1 MNELNILQKIGNGA
15 FSQVYLGT
23 YKSRQVAIK
32 VTVEKQVRF
41 PSYCELF
48 NREVEI
54 LEQLQHPNLVKYIA
68 SYETFDK
75 LYIIMDYVEG
85 SNLTELSKSNLSEQ
99 KIKSIIKQLLIV
111 LTYLHNKDITH
122 RDIKPDNILVGLD
135 GRVRLIDF
143 GLSQQSESKISY
155 DKCGTLL
162 FMAPEM
168 ILKMPYLKSVD
179 MWSIG
184 VIQYLLYER
193 KHPFNYENLIESIQQ
208 YNVNFTIMDK
218 SAQNFFR
225 KCAAINPEAR
235 MSAEQALMHPWITG
249 EGDLGQPITIHDR
262 MTIFQ
267 NKQKLIC
274 LINALT
280 FIKYCTSFVKAIRL
294 IIPLNE
300 QGSQQEI
307 TVRQQNQDPT
317 QRKSTSRIKQARSTS
332 QLFFETNVASPLK
345 KQSPFR
351 ITQQRQSQTKQLQ
364 HSNSMQLAQMAKR
377 GSLNKLPPLNSSNS
391 PIEKRRT
398 NIRMRQL

>member
-32 VTVEKQVRF
+32 VLDKSV

-85 SNLTELSKSNLSEQ
+85 SNLTELCKQNLSEDT
-99 KIKSIIKQLLIV
+99 IKSIIKQLLIV
-111 LTYLHNKDITH
+111 LTYIHNKDITH

-184 VIQYLLYER
+184 IIQFLLYER
-193 KHPFNYENLIESIQQ
+193 KHPFNYENLIESIQT
-208 YNVNFTIMDK
+208 YNINFTIMDK
-218 SAQNFFR
+218 SAQNFFK

-274 LINALT
+274 LINALS
-280 FIKYCTSFVKAIRL
+280 FIKYCTSFVKSIRL
-294 IIPLNE
+294 IIPLN
-300 QGSQQEI
+300 QQVSQTDI
-307 TVRQQNQDPT
+307 TLRQQNQDAT

-351 ITQQRQSQTKQLQ
+351 ITQQRQSQTRMLQ
-364 HSNSMQLAQMAKR
+364 QSNSMQLAQMAKR

>member
-32 VTVEKQVRF
+32 VLDKSV

-85 SNLTELSKSNLSEQ
+85 SNLTELSKSNLSEEM
-99 KIKSIIKQLLIV
+99 IKSIIKQLLIV

-135 GRVRLIDF
+135 GKVRLIDF

-184 VIQYLLYER
+184 IIQYLLYER
-193 KHPFNYENLIESIQQ
+193 KHPFNYENLIESIQS

-218 SAQNFFR
+218 SAQNFFK

-262 MTIFQ
+262 MAIFQ

-274 LINALT
+274 LINALS
-280 FIKYCTSFVKAIRL
+280 FIKYCASFVKAIRL

-300 QGSQQEI
+300 QVSQQEI
-307 TVRQQNQDPT
+307 TIRQQNQDAT

-332 QLFFETNVASPLK
+332 QLFFETNVASPFK

-351 ITQQRQSQTKQLQ
+351 ITQQRQSQTKLLQ